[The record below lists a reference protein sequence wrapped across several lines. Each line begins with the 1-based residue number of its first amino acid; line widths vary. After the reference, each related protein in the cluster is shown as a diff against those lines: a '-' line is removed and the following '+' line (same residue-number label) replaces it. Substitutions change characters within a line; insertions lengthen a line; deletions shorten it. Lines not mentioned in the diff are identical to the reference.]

1 MKRILALVLCLV
13 LALGLCACKSEP
25 KESAES
31 EIKPSSSTE
40 SAPSSSQGAVNSIV
54 APESLNAKKYACSVA
69 SPDGVI
75 LRTGPSSDYEALGVI
90 DDGAKLTEL
99 ANQNGW
105 VYVDVEGQ
113 QGWIFG
119 QYVAYFEN

>member
-1 MKRILALVLCLV
+1 MKRILALVLCFV
-13 LALGLCACKSEP
+13 LAISLCACKSEP
-25 KESAES
+25 IESAGS
-31 EIKPSSSTE
+31 EINPSSSTE
-40 SAPSSSQGAVNSIV
+40 SAPSSQGAVNSIV
-54 APESLNAKKYACSVA
+54 APESLNAKKFSCSVD

-90 DDGAKLTEL
+90 DDGAQLTEL

-105 VYVDVEGQ
+105 VYVDVDGQ